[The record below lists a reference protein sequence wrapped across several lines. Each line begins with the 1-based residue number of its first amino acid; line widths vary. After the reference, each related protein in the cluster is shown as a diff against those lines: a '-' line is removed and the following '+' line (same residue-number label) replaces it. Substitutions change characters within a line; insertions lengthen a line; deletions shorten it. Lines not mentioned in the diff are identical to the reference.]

1 MRTPLFVSL
10 RYARQSTIVPA
21 DLKHSGIL
29 SLEYLRTQERRL
41 WAYVWNAPCG
51 EQMIDEIADRIHRQ
65 SPVKESVFC
74 ETRIKVAR
82 RIYTSGAPLTNYIK
96 KHRVTRCGRQ
106 IALGVRVNGEW
117 TGWTSDPLRSGNGI
131 EIKPVPMK
139 PCRWCGKRVEFK
151 PHWVDWRGQI
161 RCNAPDCRRMSYLA
175 EKPQSGGGIEL
186 TPAQRKEL
194 DREAWDTQRAIN
206 YLNLRAKE
214 IRNGRRTNHDVR

>member
-1 MRTPLFVSL
+1 MRTPLFILMREAKQSPWTPSEL
-10 RYARQSTIVPA
+10 R
-21 DLKHSGIL
+21 HSGIL
-29 SLEYLRTQERRL
+29 SFQYLSEKRQRAWLYYWESPKGTQFI
-41 WAYVWNAPCG
+41 A
-51 EQMIDEIADRIHRQ
+51 EIADRIHKAE
-65 SPVKESVFC
+65 PVKASTYI
-74 ETRIKVAR
+74 ETKKRIAETV
-82 RIYTSGAPLTNYIK
+82 YSGAPLTNYIN
-96 KHRVTRCGRQ
+96 RLGWVRCGDQSASGLRF
-106 IALGVRVNGEW
+106 GGEW
-117 TGWTSDPLRSGNGI
+117 TNWSGRHSHMTRRI
-131 EIKPVPMK
+131 EIKPAAMK

-175 EKPQSGGGIEL
+175 EKPQSRGGIEL